1 MIWRLADGAKMMT
14 MMYVQLEDG
23 ETNVGDNSDRRW
35 WMRCDAKGTH
45 APCDG
50 LDKLDADAAGASDL
64 VRKLRC
70 YKRVSA
76 AVVAMVQLRHLPP
89 SPTLDCMICCAPMDR
104 LPLCMEA
111 VTCSHTKPGHP
122 IVSLAHRVS
131 PPLEGNVFFKI
142 VCSLEKK
149 VLDIRNS

>member
-64 VRKLRC
+64 VRELRC

-89 SPTLDCMICCAPMDR
+89 SPTLDCTICCAPMDR
-104 LPLCMEA
+104 LPLCIQGCHMF
-111 VTCSHTKPGHP
+111 TYKT
-122 IVSLAHRVS
+122 IS
-131 PPLEGNVFFKI
+131 PNSVAGTQSVAATRRK
-142 VCSLEKK
+142 C
-149 VLDIRNS
+149 VL

>member
-64 VRKLRC
+64 VRELRC

-89 SPTLDCMICCAPMDR
+89 SPTLDCTICCAPMGSAATIHGGCHMFTYKTR
-104 LPLCMEA
+104 SPNSVA
-111 VTCSHTKPGHP
+111 GTQ
-122 IVSLAHRVS
+122 RVAATRRKS
-131 PPLEGNVFFKI
+131 
-142 VCSLEKK
+142 
-149 VLDIRNS
+149 VL

>member
-64 VRKLRC
+64 VRELRC

-89 SPTLDCMICCAPMDR
+89 SPTLDCTICCAPMDR
-104 LPLCMEA
+104 LPLCIQGCHMF
-111 VTCSHTKPGHP
+111 TYKT
-122 IVSLAHRVS
+122 RS
-131 PPLEGNVFFKI
+131 PNSVAGTQSVAATRRK
-142 VCSLEKK
+142 S
-149 VLDIRNS
+149 VL